1 MPTEELPDGAPGK
14 YVPFGQRSS
23 YLPDELPPSREIELS
38 PALQELLQDAIYE
51 LGRLEG
57 VSKETDASPIV
68 YTSLVRREAV
78 ESVLIE
84 GADLELEDLFRPSD
98 IDSGETTKD
107 LREGLNYENAVNT
120 GADRVAET
128 GEISLELLHD
138 LHETIM
144 AGVRD
149 EGDEPGRFR
158 SQPVHIPPPEPHR
171 PPFVPPDPSH
181 VPGLMD
187 NLVAYLNQGGPYHDL
202 VDLGIVHY
210 QFETIHPYGDGNG
223 RLGRL
228 LITLQLIQQEYL
240 SDPYLYPSAY
250 FNEHKLEY
258 VKLLRAVSEDGAWE
272 QWLQFFVEGI
282 RTQAADAVARTD
294 ELRGLRQEYATRYG
308 HEKTAADRLAM
319 RLFQYP
325 YVTTTDV
332 EELLNVSYQ
341 TARNAITELETAGV
355 LQETTGKD
363 RYQEFKAV
371 DIFDILTRSI
381 ESEPGADL
389 S

>member
-1 MPTEELPDGAPGK
+1 MPTEELPEQAPGK
-14 YVPFGQRSS
+14 YVPFGQQSY
-23 YLPDELPPSREIELS
+23 YLPEELPPSREIELG
-38 PALQELLQDAIYE
+38 PGFHETLQDAIYQ

-57 VSKETDASPIV
+57 ISEETDASPIV

-98 IDSGETTKD
+98 IDRGETTKD
-107 LREGLNYENAVNT
+107 LREGLNYEEAVRE
-120 GADRVAET
+120 GADRVVEA
-128 GEISLELLHD
+128 GEISID
-138 LHETIM
+138 LIHNFHQTIM

-149 EGDEPGRFR
+149 EGDETGRFR

-171 PPFVPPDPSH
+171 APFIPPAPNH
-181 VPGLMD
+181 IPGLMD
-187 NLVAYLNQGGPYHDL
+187 NLVTYIKQGGPYHDL

-228 LITLQLIQQEYL
+228 LITLQLIQQGYL

-250 FNEHKLEY
+250 FNEHKIEY

-272 QWLQFFVEGI
+272 QWLHFFVDGL
-282 RTQAADAVARTD
+282 RQQAADAVARTD
-294 ELRGLRQEYATRYG
+294 ELRGLRQEYEARYG
-308 HEKTAADRLAM
+308 HEKTATDRLAM
-319 RLFQYP
+319 HLFQYP
-325 YVTTTDV
+325 YVTTNDV
-332 EELLNVSYQ
+332 EELLDVSHQ
-341 TARNAITELETAGV
+341 TARNAITELEKESV
-355 LQETTGKD
+355 LQETTGKE

-371 DIFDILTRSI
+371 DIFDILTRSF
-381 ESEPGADL
+381 ESET
-389 S
+389 